1 MDPPPLRMRIIH
13 PLLPWTI
20 HVDAGP
26 GQVVTV
32 SYLIH
37 SLYQQLH
44 RQVLTSDFWND
55 VLNEDDRR
63 RIYAAWGSRCKGNQK
78 LAEQGLKRVDFLGDM
93 FMFQG
98 LKKVG
103 DSWEMKL
110 KSGQNSF

>member
-1 MDPPPLRMRIIH
+1 MLDVAVEGIDSNAGVVIAGDEKISERMRNRGGI
-13 PLLPWTI
+13 L
-20 HVDAGP
+20 AGEA
-26 GQVVTV
+26 
-32 SYLIH
+32 
-37 SLYQQLH
+37 
-44 RQVLTSDFWND
+44 
-55 VLNEDDRR
+55 EDDRR

-110 KSGQNSF
+110 KSGQNSY